1 MRPVS
6 AHKMAFLRHRLMSS
20 LSVKCTCSV
29 HTLPLPRKHSA
40 QQRAQNLATYRCQ
53 NLARYGG
60 SSDRKR
66 AFALALAEASE
77 KQDVR
82 LDVMNDSVRADCC
95 LFPMDS
101 PTLAMGIQLKTA
113 SKPERPN
120 VWPFTAVTGYTGMPV
135 VCWSIDQQS
144 GWVFCGDWLDSNCKP
159 TIRLRGADGELAK
172 NALSGPSPLGIDA
185 IVRFLPS
192 ITNRYKLSSKMQ
204 LSWDFRGAAH
214 SLVKERIGI
223 HLYHEHVDA
232 RAEFPRAQNVSY
244 DLVRGAPTH
253 ARIQIR
259 TARMRKGRTRFRI
272 YLMEDSG
279 AGSRRPYAASAFDEL
294 VAFSLDWDEKVAH
307 MWAIPMSELIK
318 RGFIR
323 SDDGSCL
330 GKFGI
335 TVYMA
340 HQLRGTRGG
349 KPDTWTA
356 NYYQGPVALE
366 LPDEASVVHH
376 LLEEIRSGK

>member
-1 MRPVS
+1 
-6 AHKMAFLRHRLMSS
+6 MSS
-20 LSVKCTCSV
+20 LSVKSTCSV

-40 QQRAQNLATYRCQ
+40 GQRAQNLATY
-53 NLARYGG
+53 GG
-60 SSDRKR
+60 TCNKERV
-66 AFALALAEASE
+66 FALALAEASE

-120 VWPFTAVTGYTGMPV
+120 VWRFSAVTGYTGMPV
-135 VCWSIDQQS
+135 VFWRIDQQS
-144 GWVFCGDWLDSNCKP
+144 GWVFCGDWLDSNCQRW
-159 TIRLRGADGELAK
+159 IRLHGADGELAK

-204 LSWDFRGAAH
+204 LSWDFRGAAP

-223 HLYHEHVDA
+223 HLYHKHVDA
-232 RAEFPRAQNVSY
+232 GAEFPRAQNGSY
-244 DLVRGAPTH
+244 DLVLDAPTH
-253 ARIQIR
+253 ARIQLK
-259 TARMRKGRTRFRI
+259 TARMQEGRTGFRMKLSERCGGRS
-272 YLMEDSG
+272 Y
-279 AGSRRPYAASAFDEL
+279 RPYAASAFDEL
-294 VAFSLDWDEKVAH
+294 VGFSLDWDEKVAH
-307 MWAIPMSELIK
+307 MWAIPMSELMK

-340 HQLRGTRGG
+340 HQLQRTRGVN
-349 KPDTWTA
+349 PDTWTA

-366 LPDEASVVHH
+366 LPDEASVVQH

>member
-20 LSVKCTCSV
+20 LSVKSTCSV

-40 QQRAQNLATYRCQ
+40 EQRAQNLATY
-53 NLARYGG
+53 GG
-60 SSDRKR
+60 NSDKER
-66 AFALALAEASE
+66 AFALALTEASE

-120 VWPFTAVTGYTGMPV
+120 VWRFSAVTGCTGMPV

-144 GWVFCGDWLDSNCKP
+144 GWVFCGDWLDSNCQRW
-159 TIRLRGADGELAK
+159 IRLHGADGELAK

-340 HQLRGTRGG
+340 HQLQRTLRP

-366 LPDEASVVHH
+366 LPDEASVVQH

>member
-1 MRPVS
+1 MRPLS

-185 IVRFLPS
+185 IARFLPS

-294 VAFSLDWDEKVAH
+294 VAFSLDWDGKVAH
-307 MWAIPMSELIK
+307 MWAIPMSELTK

>member
-40 QQRAQNLATYRCQ
+40 QQCAQNLATYRCQ

-120 VWPFTAVTGYTGMPV
+120 VWRFSAVTGCTGMPV

-185 IVRFLPS
+185 IARFLPS

-204 LSWDFRGAAH
+204 LSWDFKGAAH
-214 SLVKERIGI
+214 SFVKERIGV
-223 HLYHEHVDA
+223 HLYHKHVDET
-232 RAEFPRAQNVSY
+232 AEFPRAQNGSF

-253 ARIQIR
+253 ARIQLK
-259 TARMRKGRTRFRI
+259 TARMRKGCTGFRI
-272 YLMEDSG
+272 NLMENCG
-279 AGSRRPYAASAFDEL
+279 GGSSRPYAASAFDEL

-366 LPDEASVVHH
+366 LPDEASVVQH

>member
-40 QQRAQNLATYRCQ
+40 EQRAQ

-192 ITNRYKLSSKMQ
+192 ITNQYKLSSKMQ

-330 GKFGI
+330 GKCEL
-335 TVYMA
+335 TVYMS
-340 HQLRGTRGG
+340 HQLRGTRGP

>member
-1 MRPVS
+1 MRPLS

-40 QQRAQNLATYRCQ
+40 EQRAQ

-294 VAFSLDWDEKVAH
+294 VAFSLDWDGKVAH

>member
-1 MRPVS
+1 
-6 AHKMAFLRHRLMSS
+6 MSS

-40 QQRAQNLATYRCQ
+40 EQRAQ

-204 LSWDFRGAAH
+204 LSWDFKGAAH
-214 SLVKERIGI
+214 SFVKERIGV
-223 HLYHEHVDA
+223 HLYHKHVDA
-232 RAEFPRAQNVSY
+232 RAEFPRAQNGSC

-253 ARIQIR
+253 ARIQLK
-259 TARMRKGRTRFRI
+259 TARMRKKGHTGFRI
-272 YLMEDSG
+272 NLMERCG
-279 AGSRRPYAASAFDEL
+279 GGSFRPYAASAFDEL
-294 VAFSLDWDEKVAH
+294 VAFSLDWDGKVAH
-307 MWAIPMSELIK
+307 MWAIPMSELTK

-340 HQLRGTRGG
+340 HQLQRTLRP

>member
-20 LSVKCTCSV
+20 LNVKCTCSV

-40 QQRAQNLATYRCQ
+40 EQRDQNLATYRCQ

-82 LDVMNDSVRADCC
+82 LDVMNDFVRADCC

-113 SKPERPN
+113 SKPRYPN
-120 VWPFTAVTGYTGMPV
+120 AWQFAGMTGYTGMPV
-135 VCWSIDQQS
+135 VCWRIDQQS
-144 GWVFCGDWLDSNCKP
+144 GWVFCGDWLDSNCQRM
-159 TIRLRGADGELAK
+159 IYLNLADGELAK

-294 VAFSLDWDEKVAH
+294 VAFSLDWDGKVAH

-340 HQLRGTRGG
+340 HQLQRTLDP

-356 NYYQGPVALE
+356 NYYQGPVALG
-366 LPDEASVVHH
+366 LPDEASVVEH
-376 LLEEIRSGK
+376 LLKEIRSGK

>member
-40 QQRAQNLATYRCQ
+40 EQRAQ

-144 GWVFCGDWLDSNCKP
+144 GWVFCGDWLDSNCQRW
-159 TIRLRGADGELAK
+159 IRLHGADGELAK

-294 VAFSLDWDEKVAH
+294 VAFSLDWDGKVAH
-307 MWAIPMSELIK
+307 MWAIPMSELTK

-340 HQLRGTRGG
+340 HQLRGTRGP

-366 LPDEASVVHH
+366 LPDEASVVQH

>member
-1 MRPVS
+1 MRPLS

-20 LSVKCTCSV
+20 LSVKSTCSV

-40 QQRAQNLATYRCQ
+40 EQRAQNLATY
-53 NLARYGG
+53 GG
-60 SSDRKR
+60 SSDKER

-144 GWVFCGDWLDSNCKP
+144 GWVFCGDWLDSNCQRW
-159 TIRLRGADGELAK
+159 IRLHGADGELAK

-214 SLVKERIGI
+214 NFVKERIGV
-223 HLYHEHVDA
+223 HLYHKHVDET
-232 RAEFPRAQNVSY
+232 AEFPRAQNGSY

-253 ARIQIR
+253 ARIQLK
-259 TARMRKGRTRFRI
+259 TATRMRKGNTGFRI
-272 YLMEDSG
+272 NLMEHCG
-279 AGSRRPYAASAFDEL
+279 GGSFRPYAASAFDEL

>member
-20 LSVKCTCSV
+20 LGVKSTCSV

-40 QQRAQNLATYRCQ
+40 EQRAQNLATY
-53 NLARYGG
+53 GG
-60 SSDRKR
+60 SSDKERT
-66 AFALALAEASE
+66 FALALAEASE

-82 LDVMNDSVRADCC
+82 LDVMNDFVRADCC

-113 SKPERPN
+113 SKPSWPN
-120 VWPFTAVTGYTGMPV
+120 VWQFAAVTGYTGMPV

-144 GWVFCGDWLDSNCKP
+144 GWVFCGDWLDSNCKRMIYLKGP
-159 TIRLRGADGELAK
+159 GGELAK

-204 LSWDFRGAAH
+204 LSWDFRGAAYGF
-214 SLVKERIGI
+214 VKERIGV
-223 HLYHEHVDA
+223 HLYHKHVDA
-232 RAEFPRAQNVSY
+232 RAQFPRAQNGSY

-253 ARIQIR
+253 ARIQLK
-259 TARMRKGRTRFRI
+259 TARMRKGRTGFKMDLR
-272 YLMEDSG
+272 ENCG
-279 AGSRRPYAASAFDEL
+279 GGSRRPYAASAFDEL
-294 VAFSLDWDEKVAH
+294 VAFSLDWDGKVAH

-330 GKFGI
+330 GKCVI

-340 HQLRGTRGG
+340 HQLQRTLGRT
-349 KPDTWTA
+349 PDTWTA

-366 LPDEASVVHH
+366 LPDEASVVQH

>member
-1 MRPVS
+1 MRPLS

-20 LSVKCTCSV
+20 LSVKSTCSV

-40 QQRAQNLATYRCQ
+40 QQRAQNLATY
-53 NLARYGG
+53 GG
-60 SSDRKR
+60 NSDRKR

-120 VWPFTAVTGYTGMPV
+120 VWRFSAVTGYTGMPV
-135 VCWSIDQQS
+135 VFWRIDQQS
-144 GWVFCGDWLDSNCKP
+144 GWVFCGDWLDSNCQRW
-159 TIRLRGADGELAK
+159 IRLHGADGELAK

-214 SLVKERIGI
+214 NVVKERIGV
-223 HLYHEHVDA
+223 HLYHKHVDA
-232 RAEFPRAQNVSY
+232 GAEFPRAQNGSY
-244 DLVRGAPTH
+244 DLVLDAPTH
-253 ARIQIR
+253 ARIQLK
-259 TARMRKGRTRFRI
+259 TTRMQEGRTGFRI
-272 YLMEDSG
+272 NLMENCG

-340 HQLRGTRGG
+340 HQLQRTLRP

-366 LPDEASVVHH
+366 LPDEASVVQH